1 MYPFLHS
8 LPPALNPK
16 PTLDLKPP
24 ILISLQE
31 GPLEGK
37 SGTYFRY
44 IYLPPVDPP
53 WGRSWK
59 NRLENMFGVS
69 NVTHVLAPY
78 QCCCEALKIWW
89 HER

>member
-8 LPPALNPK
+8 PLPALNPK

-24 ILISLQE
+24 ILTSLQE
-31 GPLEGK
+31 GLPEGK

-44 IYLPPVDPP
+44 IYLPPVDHR
-53 WGRSWK
+53 GRSWK
-59 NRLENMFGVS
+59 NRLENMSGVS

-78 QCCCEALKIWW
+78 PCCCEPLKIWW